1 MWHTATFQRRFKNSI
16 APNPCRACSRAQL
29 KRAFSIRELPNVSG
43 LLYSLRSTHTGTG
56 PQEALYWSKTSTQ
69 KATIESGQEG
79 YYMDIGLDASRSST
93 IYGNGSKV
101 QPRSIYAL
109 MIIKA

>member
-1 MWHTATFQRRFKNSI
+1 MYDIDVSMMPLVRVSPILLLA
-16 APNPCRACSRAQL
+16 L
-29 KRAFSIRELPNVSG
+29 KRIASNSPLPFGLSPNVSG

-109 MIIKA
+109 MIIKD